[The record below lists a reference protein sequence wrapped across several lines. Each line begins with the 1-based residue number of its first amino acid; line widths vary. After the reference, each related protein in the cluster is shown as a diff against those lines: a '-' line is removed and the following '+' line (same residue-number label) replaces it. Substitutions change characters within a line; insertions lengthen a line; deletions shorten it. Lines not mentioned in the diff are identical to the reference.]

1 MLTLLAVVAACCG
14 LISALFVLPYGQPR
28 SAYVLIGIVYDA
40 DVPGQHVTREASA
53 PMAIF
58 DRRDGPQG

>member
-40 DVPGQHVTREASA
+40 DVPGQHV
-53 PMAIF
+53 
-58 DRRDGPQG
+58 